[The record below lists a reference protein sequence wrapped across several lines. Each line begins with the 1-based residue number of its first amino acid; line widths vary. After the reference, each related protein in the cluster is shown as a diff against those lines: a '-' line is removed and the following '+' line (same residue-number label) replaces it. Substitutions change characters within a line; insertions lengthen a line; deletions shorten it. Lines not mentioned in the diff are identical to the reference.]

1 VKNIHPA
8 SAGYSKI
15 VVLTGAGI
23 SAESGLKTFR
33 DADGLWE
40 NEPVRIVATPEGF
53 ESEPERVITFYNKL
67 RNSLKNVEPN
77 AAHHALVKLE
87 EKYGDNFLLITQ
99 NVDDLHQ
106 RAGSKRVIAM
116 HGELLKVRCL
126 GPDGHVMH
134 CTEEQPEKCPKC
146 GAKMRPH
153 IVWFGEIPFEMKR
166 IQKALSQCD
175 LFAYIGTSGVV
186 YPAAGFR
193 QMAKFSGAHVVCLN
207 LEEVDGG
214 YTDEF
219 IRGKAGEV
227 VPKWVEGL

>member
-1 VKNIHPA
+1 M
-8 SAGYSKI
+8 KI
-15 VVLTGAGI
+15 VILTGAGI

-53 ESEPERVITFYNKL
+53 ESEPKRVIEFYDKL
-67 RNSLKNVEPN
+67 RKGLKNVEPN
-77 AAHHALVKLE
+77 AAHHALATLE
-87 EKYGDNFLLITQ
+87 EKIGDDFLLITQ

-106 RAGSKRVIAM
+106 RAGNKRVIAM

-126 GPDGHVMH
+126 GPKEHIMICSED
-134 CTEEQPEKCPKC
+134 QPEKCPEC

-153 IVWFGEIPFEMKR
+153 IVWFGEIPIEMDK
-166 IQKALSQCD
+166 IQKALMKCN

-186 YPAAGFR
+186 YPAAGFK
-193 QMAKFSGAHVVCLN
+193 QMAKLSGARVVCLN
-207 LEEVDGG
+207 LESTGSS

-219 IRGKAGEV
+219 IQGKATEV
-227 VPKWVEGL
+227 VPKWVKTITDAC

>member
-1 VKNIHPA
+1 M
-8 SAGYSKI
+8 KI
-15 VVLTGAGI
+15 VILTGAGI

-53 ESEPERVITFYNKL
+53 ESEPKRVIEFYDKL
-67 RNSLKNVEPN
+67 RKGLKNVEPN
-77 AAHHALVKLE
+77 AAHHALATLE
-87 EKYGDNFLLITQ
+87 EKFGDNFLLITQ

-106 RAGSKRVIAM
+106 RAGCRRVIPM

-126 GPDGHVMH
+126 GPKEHIISCLED
-134 CTEEQPEKCPKC
+134 QPEKCPEC

-153 IVWFGEIPFEMKR
+153 IVWFGEIPFEMDK
-166 IQKALSQCD
+166 IQKALMKCD

-186 YPAAGFR
+186 YPAAGFK
-193 QMAKFSGAHVVCLN
+193 QMAKLSGAHVVCLN
-207 LEEVDGG
+207 LESTGSS

-219 IRGKAGEV
+219 IQGKATEV
-227 VPKWVEGL
+227 VPKWVKTITDAC

>member
-1 VKNIHPA
+1 M
-8 SAGYSKI
+8 KI
-15 VVLTGAGI
+15 VILTGAGI

-53 ESEPERVITFYNKL
+53 ESEPKRVIEFYNKL
-67 RNSLKNVEPN
+67 RKGLKSVEPN
-77 AAHHALVKLE
+77 AAHHALAELE
-87 EKYGDNFLLITQ
+87 EKMGDDFLLITQ

-106 RAGSKRVIAM
+106 RAGNKRVIPM

-126 GPDGHVMH
+126 GPKEHIMS

-153 IVWFGEIPFEMKR
+153 IVWFGEIPFEMDR
-166 IQKALSQCD
+166 IQKALMLCD

-186 YPAAGFR
+186 YPAAGFK
-193 QMAKFSGAHVVCLN
+193 QMAKLSGSRVVCLN
-207 LEEVDGG
+207 LESIGSS

-219 IRGKAGEV
+219 IQGKATEI
-227 VPKWVEGL
+227 VPKWVKTITDAC

>member
-1 VKNIHPA
+1 M
-8 SAGYSKI
+8 KI
-15 VVLTGAGI
+15 VILTGAGI

-53 ESEPERVITFYNKL
+53 ESDPKRVIKFYDKL
-67 RNSLKNVEPN
+67 RNGLKNVDPN
-77 AAHHALVKLE
+77 AAHHALATLE
-87 EKYGDNFLLITQ
+87 EKFGDNFLLITQ

-106 RAGSKRVIAM
+106 RAGNKRVIAM

-126 GPDGHVMH
+126 GPKEHIMSCSED
-134 CTEEQPEKCPKC
+134 QPEKCPEC

-153 IVWFGEIPFEMKR
+153 IVWFGEIPFEMDK
-166 IQKALSQCD
+166 IQKALMKCD

-186 YPAAGFR
+186 YPAAGFK
-193 QMAKFSGAHVVCLN
+193 QMAKMAGARVVCLN
-207 LEEVDGG
+207 LESTGSS

-219 IRGKAGEV
+219 IQGKATEV
-227 VPKWVEGL
+227 VPKWVKTITDAC

>member
-1 VKNIHPA
+1 MGTSK
-8 SAGYSKI
+8 KI

-23 SAESGLKTFR
+23 SAESGLRTFR

-53 ESEPERVITFYNKL
+53 ESDPERVITFYNKL

-87 EKYGDNFLLITQ
+87 EKYGDDFLLITQ

-126 GPDGHVMH
+126 GHGEHVMY
-134 CTEEQPEKCPKC
+134 CTENQPEKCPEC

-166 IQKALSQCD
+166 IQKALTQCD

-193 QMAKFSGAHVVCLN
+193 QMAKSSGAYVVCLN

-219 IRGKAGEV
+219 IQGKAGEI
-227 VPKWVEGL
+227 VPKWVEKLS

>member
-1 VKNIHPA
+1 MSGKIFR
-8 SAGYSKI
+8 I

-23 SAESGLKTFR
+23 SAESGIKTFR

-40 NEPVRIVATPEGF
+40 NEPVQLVATPEGF
-53 ESEPERVITFYNKL
+53 EKDPKRVITFYDERRK
-67 RNSLKNVEPN
+67 SLKGVKPN
-77 AAHHALVKLE
+77 AAHLALVKLE
-87 EKYGDNFLLITQ
+87 EKFGDNFLLITQ

-106 RAGSKRVIAM
+106 RAGSKRIIPM

-126 GPDGHVMH
+126 GSQEHITS
-134 CTEEQPEKCPKC
+134 CTENQPEKCPEC

-153 IVWFGEIPFEMKR
+153 IVWFGEIPFEMQR
-166 IQKALSQCD
+166 IQKALAQCD

-186 YPAAGFR
+186 YPAAGFK
-193 QMAKFSGAHVVCLN
+193 QMAKLSGARVVCLN

-219 IRGKAGEV
+219 IQGKAGEI
-227 VPKWVEGL
+227 VPRWVDGLV